1 MTLSVSRFDEWKARS
16 REERDAKEW
25 LAHIGKHGR
34 NNDDVLHISDA
45 HCTSPKFTLAG
56 QYTSGGQNYWESP
69 KEFNS
74 AIMAVI
80 IERFSEL
87 SAEATQRME
96 VVSAQ
101 ALIDA
106 ESQIADI
113 HAAIQE
119 AKAVTQRP
127 TP

>member
-25 LAHIGKHGR
+25 LAHIGRVGR
-34 NNDDVLHISDA
+34 KSTLKLSPA
-45 HCTSPKFTLAG
+45 HCKAPDFSVAG
-56 QYTSGGQNYWESP
+56 QYDTGGQNYWESP
-69 KEFNS
+69 KAFNS